1 MASRTT
7 DEIRT
12 NQLKRDGKSLKRSGM
27 RMRLDQNHAQ
37 VLIEVGSELNT
48 IEKARSIIEG
58 IGVHIIE
65 IQNLSPQ
72 RVLLT
77 LDVTD
82 MREVVLKLTQNG
94 FLKIEGYNASSHPVG

>member
-1 MASRTT
+1 MKTAKKKLGSYGRQI
-7 DEIRT
+7 E
-12 NQLKRDGKSLKRSGM
+12 
-27 RMRLDQNHAQ
+27 LDKNHAQ

-48 IEKARSIIEG
+48 IEKAKSIIES

-94 FLKIEGYNASSHPVG
+94 FLKIEGYNASSHSTG